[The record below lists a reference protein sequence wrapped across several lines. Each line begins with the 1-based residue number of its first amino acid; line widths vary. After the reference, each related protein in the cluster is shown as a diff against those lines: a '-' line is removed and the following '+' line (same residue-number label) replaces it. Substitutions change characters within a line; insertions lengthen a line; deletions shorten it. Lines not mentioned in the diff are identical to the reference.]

1 VYREKRGPEEGKHAV
16 RDEYQSGVLSGE
28 KRYRDS
34 SEIAA
39 RDEFNRDH
47 PPIKGLVVPHDLRKM
62 ELPERPWRNNRG
74 HWFDLA
80 DYEVINA
87 HLAELKPGSASVRH
101 RHTTEAYLYVVK
113 GRGYSLIN
121 YEDEPVQVVEWSEG
135 TLFAPPRWAW
145 HQHFNLD
152 ESDTSRYLAI
162 QDTGLLR
169 TMRLHNIERHGVQL
183 SPEEAKR
190 LLDAAVAEGTVHGG
204 LHGSAGGGGVV
215 EPLSDPGHA

>member
-1 VYREKRGPEEGKHAV
+1 MRDDYQRGVLASEKRN
-16 RDEYQSGVLSGE
+16 
-28 KRYRDS
+28 RDS

-39 RDEFNRDH
+39 RDEFNRKN

-62 ELPERPWRNNRG
+62 ELPERKWRNNRG
-74 HWFDLA
+74 HYIDLA
-80 DYEVINA
+80 DYEVLGA
-87 HLAELKPGSASVRH
+87 HLSELMPGGQSVRH

-113 GRGYSLIN
+113 GHGYSLIN
-121 YEDEPVQVVEWSEG
+121 YDDEPIETVEWSEG

-152 ESDTSRYLAI
+152 QSDTARYLAI

-183 SPEEAKR
+183 TPEEAKPI
-190 LLDAAVAEGTVHGG
+190 LDAAIANGTVHGSFRG
-204 LHGSAGGGGVV
+204 AGVNGGGTVV
-215 EPLSDPGHA
+215 EPLSDSARD

>member
-1 VYREKRGPEEGKHAV
+1 V
-16 RDEYQSGVLSGE
+16 RDEYLKGVLASE
-28 KRYRDS
+28 KKNRDA

-39 RDEFNRDH
+39 RDEFNRKH

-62 ELPERPWRNNRG
+62 DLPERKWRNNRG
-74 HWFDLA
+74 RWFDLA
-80 DYEVINA
+80 DYEVLNA

-113 GRGYSLIN
+113 GHGYSLIN
-121 YEDEPVQVVEWSEG
+121 YDDEPVEVVEWSEG

-152 ESDTSRYLAI
+152 ENDTSRYLAI

-169 TMRLHNIERHGVQL
+169 TMRLHNIERHPVQL
-183 SPEEAKR
+183 SMDEGAE
-190 LLDAAVAEGTVHGG
+190 LLRTAIADGTVHGG
-204 LHGSAGGGGVV
+204 HGAPRGDGSVT
-215 EPLSDPGHA
+215 EPVHDPNEG

>member
-1 VYREKRGPEEGKHAV
+1 M
-16 RDEYQSGVLSGE
+16 RDEYLKGVLASE
-28 KRYRDS
+28 KKNRDT

-39 RDEFNRDH
+39 RDEFNRQH

-62 ELPERPWRNNRG
+62 DLPERKWRNNRG
-74 HWFDLA
+74 RWFDLA
-80 DYEVINA
+80 DYEVLNA

-113 GRGYSLIN
+113 GHGYSVIN
-121 YEDEPVQVVEWSEG
+121 YDDEPVEVVEWSEG

-152 ESDTSRYLAI
+152 ENDTSRYLAI

-183 SPEEAKR
+183 SMDEGAE
-190 LLDAAVAEGTVHGG
+190 LLRNAIAQGTVHGG
-204 LHGSAGGGGVV
+204 HAGRDGGVV
-215 EPLSDPGHA
+215 EPVGDPNES

>member
-1 VYREKRGPEEGKHAV
+1 MRK
-16 RDEYQSGVLSGE
+16 DYQRGVLSTE
-28 KRYRDS
+28 KKS
-34 SEIAA
+34 ASELPA
-39 RDEFNRDH
+39 RDEFNRQH
-47 PPIKGLVVPHDLRKM
+47 PPIEGLVVPHDLRKM

-80 DYEVINA
+80 DYEVLSA
-87 HLAELKPGSASVRH
+87 HLAELKPGGASARH

-113 GRGYSLIN
+113 GRGYSVIN
-121 YEDEPVQVVEWSEG
+121 YEDEPEQVVEWSEG

-169 TMRLHNIERHGVQL
+169 TMRLHQIERHPIQL
-183 SPEEAKR
+183 SVEEGRR
-190 LLDAAVAEGTVHGG
+190 LLAEFTERRI
-204 LHGSAGGGGVV
+204 AG
-215 EPLSDPGHA
+215 EDRHEEDH